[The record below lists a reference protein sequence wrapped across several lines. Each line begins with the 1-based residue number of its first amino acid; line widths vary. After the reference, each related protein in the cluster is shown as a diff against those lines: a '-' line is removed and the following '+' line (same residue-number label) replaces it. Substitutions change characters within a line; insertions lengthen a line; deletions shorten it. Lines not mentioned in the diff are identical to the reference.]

1 MVAGC
6 DTSHAGCGKPDGMDA
21 PLGRDGGDGGYD
33 GCDGCEGYDPC
44 GGCEGYPFP
53 GIAAIA
59 LVPISAISLPS
70 CAPGRDPLGDPFGE
84 IAGAAAVGMS
94 ATPGDCGV
102 WGVCGAAFDAAKAA
116 IQSGA

>member
-6 DTSHAGCGKPDGMDA
+6 DTSHAGCGGADGIDA
-21 PLGRDGGDGGYD
+21 PPGREGYD
-33 GCDGCEGYDPC
+33 GCEEY

-70 CAPGRDPLGDPFGE
+70 GPPGRDPLGDPFGE
-84 IAGAAAVGMS
+84 MAGAAAVGMS
-94 ATPGDCGV
+94 ATPGDWDEG
-102 WGVCGAAFDAAKAA
+102 GASFDAAKAA
-116 IQSGA
+116 IHSGA